1 MSSWW
6 NSSTARDSVQREMS
20 EALFDQLYW
29 FLRTHQSSQGPFT
42 HFSCVIPIIN
52 IGARDAIIRHLEET
66 RMLIQREKWSR
77 FGQINPSQIHF
88 VPHFAINPQ
97 VNQSVQNFMP
107 NLPSTSSTGFPQ
119 HPPQTLNSSGQPN
132 INQTNLQQQQQQQI
146 HTQPHMQVDRSTTA
160 PVAVQEK
167 EQCTQAN
174 QTDENR
180 PSPSL
185 SNLII
190 EDEQS
195 GEKVAGE
202 VVNTEMHEETSVHPS
217 PTASSSSAAVV
228 DRSIKIPNPPHMSE
242 RAIDTSSPP
251 PPPPSSPLTDSCP
264 LPKSSKKTLQYQ
276 MYFDLHERLREMKKD
291 SEVETRKTT
300 SPSIEI
306 EINEVEDEGS
316 IGTPTASWVQDQLFD
331 GLADQPP
338 SFQLPTNIKRRKTS
352 KNEPSTCFLHSTG
365 GPSLRQFTHNSNTGE
380 IGSYT
385 CPLRDDA
392 ATGVMIGGPN
402 QVDHS
407 VITLPPPSIIIPL
420 TAPVSPPLPV
430 VPELPPPLSITR
442 KSSKNTTTMRGRGQV
457 ANRGKPPRTYP
468 KARGRQDQKGSQ
480 TFPGTQNVAIRGR
493 NRPSKPQSNRKR
505 KLLDKANT

>member
-88 VPHFAINPQ
+88 VPHFAINSQ
-97 VNQSVQNFMP
+97 VHQSVQNFMP
-107 NLPSTSSTGFPQ
+107 NLPSTSSTGYPQ
-119 HPPQTLNSSGQPN
+119 HPPPILNLSGQPN
-132 INQTNLQQQQQQQI
+132 INQTNLQQQQQQQS

-160 PVAVQEK
+160 PVVVQEK
-167 EQCTQAN
+167 EQRTQAN

-180 PSPSL
+180 LSPPS
-185 SNLII
+185 SNLIT

-195 GEKVAGE
+195 GEKATGE
-202 VVNTEMHEETSVHPS
+202 IVNTERHEQTSVHPS
-217 PTASSSSAAVV
+217 STSSSSSAAVI
-228 DRSIKIPNPPHMSE
+228 DLAIENPNSPPTSE
-242 RAIDTSSPP
+242 RAVDTSPP
-251 PPPPSSPLTDSCP
+251 PPPPSSPLTDATT
-264 LPKSSKKTLQYQ
+264 KSSKKTLQYQ
-276 MYFDLHERLREMKKD
+276 MYFDLHEKLRDMKKD
-291 SEVETRKTT
+291 SEAETRMTT

-306 EINEVEDEGS
+306 EMNEEEEEY
-316 IGTPTASWVQDQLFD
+316 IGTPTASWVQNQLWEVLSDQQTQTTTNMKRPKTTTND
-331 GLADQPP
+331 P
-338 SFQLPTNIKRRKTS
+338 SICS
-352 KNEPSTCFLHSTG
+352 SHSSA

-380 IGSYT
+380 IASYS

-430 VPELPPPLSITR
+430 VPELPPPFSVTSR
-442 KSSKNTTTMRGRGQV
+442 SKKNTTSMRGRGQV
-457 ANRGKPPRTYP
+457 ANRGMPPRTYA
-468 KARGRQDQKGSQ
+468 KARGKQVQKGSQ
-480 TFPGTQNVAIRGR
+480 TLPGIKNVTIQGG
-493 NRPSKPQSNRKR
+493 NGPSRSPSIRKR
-505 KLLDKANT
+505 KPKEKAST